1 MLHLKDKINNSIV
14 TCEINSVS
22 SIAQILSLLKSSDSL
37 IKELVK
43 DEDYDK
49 LIRNKYVF
57 SDGSVSDKFILKMI
71 DDSDIDE
78 YIIESSEFIG
88 TFIDSEDLKI
98 DINSDYLFLYDDD
111 ISIMIP
117 AVKVKDNEE
126 EYYKI
131 YIEKLI
137 YVREFLLDKC
147 DGCSCTSL
155 KELLFNLYPEIN
167 TGLHEK
173 YADFKGY
180 VCSECLT
187 KMEQGLSLKDQESK
201 CSVAEGDVSEKIDEF
216 SSIEEILKF
225 CGMNNRE
232 QLEQALKNKIQ
243 KQ

>member
-22 SIAQILSLLKSSDSL
+22 SIADILSLLKGSDSFV
-37 IKELVK
+37 KRLVK
-43 DEDYDK
+43 DENYDE
-49 LIRNKYVF
+49 LIKNKYVF
-57 SDGSVSDKFILKMI
+57 SDGCISDEFILKLI
-71 DDSDIDE
+71 EDSDIDE

-98 DINSDYLFLYDDD
+98 DKNNDYLFLYDDD

-173 YADFKGY
+173 YADFKGC

-187 KMEQGLSLKDQESK
+187 KMEQGLSLKNEQSES
-201 CSVAEGDVSEKIDEF
+201 SVAEGDVSEKIDEF

-225 CGMNNRE
+225 CGMDNRDE
-232 QLEQALKNKIQ
+232 LEQALKNKIQ
-243 KQ
+243 